1 MTTIAYNH
9 KRKEIAADGRLT
21 APCGVITNDS
31 YRKVIVENGNH
42 WFLAG
47 SISDHQLLIDIHNGD
62 KSVDYELDAYAL
74 RVDKD
79 GNVDLCANIGNG
91 APTIEPITSN
101 YAIGTGYQ
109 FALAAMDFGRSAKE
123 AVEYAATRDS
133 NTGGDIGSASIG
145 ELKELA
151 KNAS

>member
-9 KRKEIAADGRLT
+9 KRKEIAVDGRLT
-21 APCGVITNDS
+21 APCGVITNDK
-31 YRKVIVENGNH
+31 YIKVIAENGNH

-47 SISDHQLLIDIHNGD
+47 SISDHQLLIDIHNGE
-62 KSVDYELDAYAL
+62 KSVNYELDAYAL

-79 GNVDLCANIGNG
+79 GNVDLCANIDNG
-91 APTIEPITSN
+91 APTIEPITYN

-123 AVEYAATRDS
+123 AVQYAAKRDS
-133 NTGGDIGSASIG
+133 NTGGAIWAATIH
-145 ELKELA
+145 ELKERS
-151 KNAS
+151 KNAC